1 MYAFRA
7 PSEGSRFPLRYAHV
21 TVEHPA
27 KSGVRLNG
35 RRFDERDVKWWRV
48 SSTYWAG
55 RLRLRDDDNRLS
67 HETGAYFTAVAY
79 GYGVQEAYGFNLGFV
94 RKYYKT
100 SARRTTILVPSTN
113 STTMQTTTT
122 TTTTNSPTTTSI
134 YNTQLN
140 TIKHTTPIKPTTT
153 IRSTTTTKP
162 TTTTIII
169 KPTTTIKSTT
179 TTKPTTT
186 TILKPTTT
194 IKHATT
200 IKKPNTTTKKQI
212 TIESTPKTPTTTTIP
227 KPTRITNTTITYT
240 STTKPIT
247 TTSNT
252 TTESPI
258 PNINTTIIKRAFTKL
273 PNSNLPLTSISNT
286 TKKQVLLITTQIS
299 NITSSDTS
307 HTNIRNIIEDTTVT
321 ETASLSNTRPNI
333 INNTN
338 TSLSIEK
345 RTNTPNT
352 SAITTISFPG
362 SATYHPTTIATPA
375 QAIVTSIYGTQYPV
389 TTTTF
394 ATTRVMASSEKP
406 LTKIPAITHF
416 IETRAIASRTSNRNG
431 QSDKIANAN
440 STTPIL
446 NDSLTTS
453 SRNNT
458 ISTTVII
465 GTINTTTDNIKS
477 EMELKKYHTTYS
489 SVEYKSTDSIIENND
504 TIINIDA
511 KNHTTEVSSI
521 EYYNTVIDKVSHTLR
536 NITIRYNKNNTST
549 AYSNDTNYEYT
560 SIIKN
565 ITTLISNTNNDSS
578 IGYESITKFD
588 NNVTNLTIESISAKT
603 TDNYLKNIKT
613 VTITPKYSATITE
626 LSTPKMYDII
636 SNNTVINSDYVYN
649 NSIKHLVDNSTLPIT
664 TSVNSIF
671 NLNSTISPTIVYQ
684 NITRIVTKYENV
696 SISDNNSK
704 EMSTSDVTIE
714 WNSKYGNHLK
724 EKVLST
730 QDLNITQY
738 IRYTTVSHELEKI
751 TTPNN
756 SILLLDINDTN
767 IPYVSSD
774 YDLRIT
780 TDVSARDFGSNDTIT
795 HYNITPT
802 DNLEILKNITTMS
815 PSADS
820 GNTIIA
826 TAVRDKD
833 ASTSHSTSSNGSIAT
848 SLSSKIIG
856 DDPENKTTTIGDYQP
871 SEYVTTPRSKDIF
884 DDNTTIN
891 STYRE
896 SSMISIAFDES
907 LSTTPRSPVTL
918 DPPTTTDRYTDIL
931 PAKNSTQINI
941 KSESTTYS
949 TGTVPYRTQVSSSK
963 HISTI
968 INDVTLSKSN
978 NITHQRNITIP
989 KIKNSNLTNLRASQS
1004 KNNDNSRTFLAL
1016 FIPLGLILGLPCT
1029 LFAVYVVRQRV
1040 LSSRSRYTAS
1050 IRPVSGESS
1059 VLSAYSRSSCA
1070 SNTYVD
1076 PMLLDA
1082 RGLLSPRR
1090 FPSDS
1095 VYESDTGRCRSLY
1108 SSSRRTS
1115 RVMPRAD
1122 INIATPQRR
1131 CRSRQLPDISIFSNA
1146 KTPQTHRKYIV

>member
-1 MYAFRA
+1 M
-7 PSEGSRFPLRYAHV
+7 
-21 TVEHPA
+21 
-27 KSGVRLNG
+27 
-35 RRFDERDVKWWRV
+35 
-48 SSTYWAG
+48 
-55 RLRLRDDDNRLS
+55 
-67 HETGAYFTAVAY
+67 
-79 GYGVQEAYGFNLGFV
+79 Q
-94 RKYYKT
+94 
-100 SARRTTILVPSTN
+100 TT
-113 STTMQTTTT
+113 TTTT

-134 YNTQLN
+134 YTTQLN

-162 TTTTIII
+162 TTTTTTTII
-169 KPTTTIKSTT
+169 KPTTTTRYTT

-186 TILKPTTT
+186 TSVKPTTT

-212 TIESTPKTPTTTTIP
+212 TIENIPKTPTTSTIP
-227 KPTRITNTTITYT
+227 KPTMITNTTITYT
-240 STTKPIT
+240 TKPIT
-247 TTSNT
+247 TTPNT
-252 TTESPI
+252 TIESPI

-273 PNSNLPLTSISNT
+273 SNSTLSLTSISNT

-321 ETASLSNTRPNI
+321 KTTSLSNTRSNI

-345 RTNTPNT
+345 RTNTPTT

-362 SATYHPTTIATPA
+362 SATYHPTTTATPA
-375 QAIVTSIYGTQYPV
+375 QAIVTSIYGTQHPV
-389 TTTTF
+389 TNTTF

-406 LTKIPAITHF
+406 LTKSPAITHS
-416 IETRAIASRTSNRNG
+416 IETRATASRTSNRNG

-477 EMELKKYHTTYS
+477 EMELKKSHTTYS

-511 KNHTTEVSSI
+511 KKHTTEVSSI
-521 EYYNTVIDKVSHTLR
+521 EYSNPVIDKVSHSLR

-578 IGYESITKFD
+578 IGYESITKYD
-588 NNVTNLTIESISAKT
+588 NNVTHLTIESISAKT

-626 LSTPKMYDII
+626 ISTPKMYDII

-649 NSIKHLVDNSTLPIT
+649 NSIKHLVDNSTLPII

-671 NLNSTISPTIVYQ
+671 NLNSTISPTIMYQ

-714 WNSKYGNHLK
+714 WNSKYGNHFK

-730 QDLNITQY
+730 QDLNITQH
-738 IRYTTVSHELEKI
+738 IRYTTVSHELQKI
-751 TTPNN
+751 TTPNT

-767 IPYVSSD
+767 IPFVSSD

-780 TDVSARDFGSNDTIT
+780 TDVSARDFGSNNTIT

-802 DNLEILKNITTMS
+802 DNLEILKNITTIS

-820 GNTIIA
+820 GNTTVA
-826 TAVRDKD
+826 TTVRDED
-833 ASTSHSTSSNGSIAT
+833 APTYHSTSSNGSIAT

-856 DDPENKTTTIGDYQP
+856 DDPENKTTILGDYQP
-871 SEYVTTPRSKDIF
+871 SEYVTTPISKDIF
-884 DDNTTIN
+884 DDTTTVN

-907 LSTTPRSPVTL
+907 LSTTPHSPVTL

-949 TGTVPYRTQVSSSK
+949 TGTVPYRTISQVSSSK

-968 INDVTLSKSN
+968 INDVTLSKTN

-1016 FIPLGLILGLPCT
+1016 FIPLGVILGLPCT

-1050 IRPVSGESS
+1050 IRPLSGESS
-1059 VLSAYSRSSCA
+1059 VLSASSRSSCA

-1090 FPSDS
+1090 FPCDS

-1146 KTPQTHRKYIV
+1146 KTPQTHQKYIV